1 MILNRCSSQLECPTI
16 YLVIAK
22 KYKYFPTFFIVFNTE
37 KRNLSYSTKIQILS
51 CVKAVQCVDDVSP
64 KLTLSNSSKASLNSA
79 LRSSSKLEPILQDK
93 ARERIYN
100 LYVYAG
106 F

>member
-1 MILNRCSSQLECPTI
+1 MNRCSSLLECPTI

-22 KYKYFPTFFIVFNTE
+22 KYKYFLTFFIVLNTE
-37 KRNLSYSTKIQILS
+37 KLNLSISTTSNSQFNT
-51 CVKAVQCVDDVSP
+51 AVQGGEVDVSP

-93 ARERIYN
+93 EIIYTG
-100 LYVYAG
+100 LS
-106 F
+106 